1 MAAAVARVAAA
12 LVFYPAQRGGTLLNR
27 NGAFS
32 CPCSINLRGIVA
44 RGSLAPAARPCEAL
58 FVAIIS
64 EWNLT
69 CCHEEHE
76 RFHTMNTKTVLVTG
90 ATGQQGGAVTR
101 QLLKQPSFA
110 VRALT
115 RDPAK
120 PAARALAQAGAAV
133 IRGDLDDP
141 ASLEHAL
148 EGVYGVFSVQNL
160 MDAGFDGEIRQ
171 GKLIADAA
179 KAAGVQH
186 FVYSSV
192 VSADRHTGLPHFES
206 KWQIEMHIGQSGLS
220 HTILRPAFFM
230 QNWYSY
236 MREPILNGT
245 LPLPLNPQTPLQQ
258 ISVDD
263 IGAFAALA
271 FQNPSIWHGRTIELA
286 GEELTMLRV
295 AELLTRTLGRPVKY
309 VQVPW
314 DHHIPRARNS

>member
-1 MAAAVARVAAA
+1 
-12 LVFYPAQRGGTLLNR
+12 
-27 NGAFS
+27 
-32 CPCSINLRGIVA
+32 
-44 RGSLAPAARPCEAL
+44 
-58 FVAIIS
+58 
-64 EWNLT
+64 
-69 CCHEEHE
+69 
-76 RFHTMNTKTVLVTG
+76 MNTKTILVTG
-90 ATGQQGGAVTR
+90 ATGQQGGAVAR

-120 PAARALAQAGAAV
+120 PSARALAQSGAEV

-141 ASLEHAL
+141 ASVRRAV
-148 EGVYGVFSVQNL
+148 EGAYGVFSVQNF
-160 MDAGFDGEIRQ
+160 MEAGFDGEIRQ
-171 GKLIADAA
+171 GKIIADAA

-192 VSADRHTGLPHFES
+192 VSPDRRTGLPHFES
-206 KWQIEMHIGQSGLS
+206 KWQIEQHIGQGGLS

-236 MREPILNGT
+236 TREPILNGT

-271 FQNPSIWHGRTIELA
+271 FQNPSKWHGRTVELA

-295 AELLTRTLGRPVKY
+295 AELLTRVVGRPVRY

-314 DHHIPRARNS
+314 EQFRQSAGEEMTRMYRWFNDIGYHVNITALRKEYPNLSTLEKVLSQQDWAGGETAVRKAA

>member
-1 MAAAVARVAAA
+1 M
-12 LVFYPAQRGGTLLNR
+12 
-27 NGAFS
+27 S
-32 CPCSINLRGIVA
+32 
-44 RGSLAPAARPCEAL
+44 
-58 FVAIIS
+58 
-64 EWNLT
+64 
-69 CCHEEHE
+69 
-76 RFHTMNTKTVLVTG
+76 TKTILVTG
-90 ATGQQGGAVTR
+90 ATGQQGGAVAR
-101 QLLKQPSFA
+101 HLLKQPNFA

-115 RDPAK
+115 RDSAK
-120 PAARALAQAGAAV
+120 PAARALAESGAEV

-141 ASLEHAL
+141 ASVRRAL
-148 EGVYGVFSVQNL
+148 EGVYGVFSVQNF
-160 MDAGFDGEIRQ
+160 MEAGFDGEIRQ

-179 KAAGVQH
+179 KAAGAQH

-206 KWQIEMHIGQSGLS
+206 KWQIELHIGESGLS

-236 MREPILNGT
+236 MREPILSGT

-271 FQNPSIWHGRTIELA
+271 FQNPSKWHGRTIELA
-286 GEELTMLRV
+286 GEELTMLQV

-314 DHHIPRARNS
+314 EQFRQNAGEEMTKMYRWFNDVGYHVDMTGLRKEYPNLATLEKVLSQQDWTAGESAARKAA

>member
-1 MAAAVARVAAA
+1 
-12 LVFYPAQRGGTLLNR
+12 
-27 NGAFS
+27 
-32 CPCSINLRGIVA
+32 
-44 RGSLAPAARPCEAL
+44 
-58 FVAIIS
+58 
-64 EWNLT
+64 
-69 CCHEEHE
+69 
-76 RFHTMNTKTVLVTG
+76 MNTKTILVTG

-101 QLLKQPSFA
+101 QLLKQPAFA

-115 RDPAK
+115 RDSAK
-120 PAARALAQAGAAV
+120 PAARALAQAGAEV
-133 IRGDLDDP
+133 IRGDLGDP
-141 ASLEHAL
+141 ASVRRAL
-148 EGVYGVFSVQNL
+148 KDVYGVFSVQNF
-160 MDAGFDGEIRQ
+160 MEAGYDGEIRQ

-206 KWQIEMHIGQSGLS
+206 KWQIEQHIGQSGLS

-236 MREPILNGT
+236 MQEPILNGT

-258 ISVDD
+258 ISVED

-271 FQNPSIWHGRTIELA
+271 FQSPSRWHGRTIELA

-295 AELLTRTLGRPVKY
+295 AELLTRTVGRPVKY
-309 VQVPW
+309 TQVPW
-314 DHHIPRARNS
+314 QQFQQSAGEEMTRMYRWFNDVGYHVDIPALRKEYPDLTSLEKVLSQQDWAAGEARVRKAA

>member
-1 MAAAVARVAAA
+1 
-12 LVFYPAQRGGTLLNR
+12 
-27 NGAFS
+27 
-32 CPCSINLRGIVA
+32 
-44 RGSLAPAARPCEAL
+44 
-58 FVAIIS
+58 
-64 EWNLT
+64 
-69 CCHEEHE
+69 
-76 RFHTMNTKTVLVTG
+76 MNTKTVLVTG
-90 ATGQQGGAVTR
+90 ATGQQGGAVAQ

-120 PAARALAQAGAAV
+120 PAARALAQSGAEV

-141 ASLEHAL
+141 SSLEHAL
-148 EGVYGVFSVQNL
+148 EGVYGVFSVQNF
-160 MDAGFDGEIRQ
+160 MEAGYDGEIRQ
-171 GKLIADAA
+171 GKRIADAA

-206 KWQIEMHIGQSGLS
+206 KWQIEMHIGESGLS

-230 QNWYSY
+230 QNWYNY

-258 ISVDD
+258 VSVDD

-271 FQNPSIWHGRTIELA
+271 FQNPSRWHGRTIEWA

-295 AELLTRTLGRPVKY
+295 AELLTRTVGRPVRY
-309 VQVPW
+309 VQVPGEQVRQNAGDEMTNMYRW
-314 DHHIPRARNS
+314 FNDVGYHVDITALRKENANLATLEMVLSQQDWTAGESAARKAA

>member
-1 MAAAVARVAAA
+1 
-12 LVFYPAQRGGTLLNR
+12 
-27 NGAFS
+27 
-32 CPCSINLRGIVA
+32 
-44 RGSLAPAARPCEAL
+44 
-58 FVAIIS
+58 
-64 EWNLT
+64 
-69 CCHEEHE
+69 
-76 RFHTMNTKTVLVTG
+76 MNTKTILVTG

-120 PAARALAQAGAAV
+120 PAARALAQAGAEV

-148 EGVYGVFSVQNL
+148 EGVYGVFSVQNF
-160 MDAGFDGEIRQ
+160 MEAGFDGEIRQ

-230 QNWYSY
+230 QNWYNY

-271 FQNPSIWHGRTIELA
+271 FQNPSKWHGRTIELA
-286 GEELTMLRV
+286 GDELTMLRV
-295 AELLTRTLGRPVKY
+295 AELLTRAAGRPVKY

-314 DHHIPRARNS
+314 EQFRQNAGEEMTKMYRWFNDMGYHVDMTGLRKEYPNLATLEKVLSEQDWTAVEARARKAA

>member
-1 MAAAVARVAAA
+1 
-12 LVFYPAQRGGTLLNR
+12 
-27 NGAFS
+27 
-32 CPCSINLRGIVA
+32 
-44 RGSLAPAARPCEAL
+44 
-58 FVAIIS
+58 
-64 EWNLT
+64 
-69 CCHEEHE
+69 
-76 RFHTMNTKTVLVTG
+76 MNTKTILVTG

-120 PAARALAQAGAAV
+120 PAARALTQAGAEV

-141 ASLEHAL
+141 ASVRRAL
-148 EGVYGVFSVQNL
+148 EGVYGVFSVQNF
-160 MDAGFDGEIRQ
+160 MEAGFDGEIRQ

-206 KWQIEMHIGQSGLS
+206 KWQIEQHIGQGGLS

-271 FQNPSIWHGRTIELA
+271 FQNPSKWHGRTVELA
-286 GEELTMLRV
+286 GDELTMLRV
-295 AELLTRTLGRPVKY
+295 AELLTHTLRRPVRY

-314 DHHIPRARNS
+314 EQFRQSAGEEMTRMYRWFNDVGYHVDMTGLRKEYPNLSTLEKVLSQQDWAASEPAARKAA